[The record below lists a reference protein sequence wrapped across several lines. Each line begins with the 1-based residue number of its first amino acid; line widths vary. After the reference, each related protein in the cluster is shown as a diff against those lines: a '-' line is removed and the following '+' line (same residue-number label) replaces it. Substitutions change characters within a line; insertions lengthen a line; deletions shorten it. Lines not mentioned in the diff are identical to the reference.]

1 MNNLLVGEHVD
12 LNIVDGDF
20 VFSPNLTAQQLTAVQ
35 VIGQDIKHR
44 ILESG
49 LLVQLVGLRNVNG
62 IAPIIVELELEIEKD
77 ERLVPGTIFITYN
90 SDKSL
95 SVKAQTKQFG
105 VISL

>member
-1 MNNLLVGEHVD
+1 MSRLLVSDHID
-12 LNIVDGDF
+12 LSIVDGDF
-20 VFSPNLTAQQLTAVQ
+20 VFSPNLTEKQLSSVQ

-49 LLVQLVGLRNVNG
+49 LLVKLIGLRNKNG
-62 IAPIIVELELEIEKD
+62 ISPIIVELELEIEKD

-95 SVKAQTKQFG
+95 SVKAETKQFG
-105 VISL
+105 VITL